1 MEGYSQW
8 LYLRTKAPFQV
19 KINFKMGFEDSS
31 KCLMVCFGILLLH
44 YVLAQKTN
52 RGGDFL
58 LCAWPGHLGIAGAAL
73 ATSFATWWAV
83 IVIVACCQ
91 WDVIDGQYMSRFYW
105 MLIHLLHGYQAA
117 PQ

>member
-1 MEGYSQW
+1 
-8 LYLRTKAPFQV
+8 LK
-19 KINFKMGFEDSS
+19 
-31 KCLMVCFGILLLH
+31 ILLKVKFNGLFWH
-44 YVLAQKTN
+44 SSFTLRFPRSHN

-91 WDVIDGQYMSRFYW
+91 WDVIDGQYMSRFY
-105 MLIHLLHGYQAA
+105 MVLLDVIHLLHGYQR
-117 PQ
+117 PPIVFLLGLRHFNHPN